1 MINWKHP
8 LLQDNRPIHEL
19 HFSTRHPVVGGIYM
33 HQPTKQVYVVLA
45 NGCSVEDERTMDYY
59 PCQVVLQCIDTQDII
74 MMDHRRMAE
83 LDNSNQH
90 VWLKRYSEHFEEP
103 DEQLQ

>member
-1 MINWKHP
+1 MISWKHP

-19 HFSTRHPVVGGIYM
+19 HYSTRYPVVGGLYKDTRTTRVFM
-33 HQPTKQVYVVLA
+33 VLA

-59 PCQVVLQCIDTQDII
+59 PAQVVLQCIDTQDVI

-83 LDNSNQH
+83 LNEKNQH
-90 VWLKRYSEHFEEP
+90 VWLKIYSDNFEGP
-103 DEQLQ
+103 DELL